1 MSFLQLLTLSTLVAI
16 ISYDVTRTRIF
27 KAFRVWLTDKFGNTP
42 AKDYLELIKCHYCFS
57 HWVAIVVQLCSRQ
70 TVHVT
75 HNWLDVPITWT
86 ALIVISQPIMVFVD
100 YTTDAMSK
108 FEAIFIIQRILGRM
122 RFKKDEIACLKREN
136 NEGGPEKDE
145 Q

>member
-1 MSFLQLLTLSTLVAI
+1 M
-16 ISYDVTRTRIF
+16 
-27 KAFRVWLTDKFGNTP
+27 
-42 AKDYLELIKCHYCFS
+42 
-57 HWVAIVVQLCSRQ
+57 QLCSRQ